1 MSKSFNKFKRRVRVQ
16 AITVSALLGVGVSV
30 VGLAAV
36 ILAGK
41 LGGNA
46 VKPVFYVL
54 GAVLAAALSTILY
67 FIFMPSDKR
76 LAKRLDSLYG
86 LDEKVSTMVE
96 LRDDESGFARLQRE
110 DADLRLGEKPIKSLK
125 ARQLVAGL
133 LVFCISVGCI
143 AGALIVPA
151 KADGGESVIDEF
163 DKQWIITAIGELITT
178 VENAYINDTLR
189 EKVLTELNSLLEF
202 VESSDYLS
210 EMKTKAISTVLGI
223 NAALVEANSAESLS
237 VVFLESSNDAVK
249 ELAKA
254 LGELAGSGSKNAL
267 VALGESV
274 AASGSDDRDFT
285 ADELDSYLAASGV
298 HSGDTLYLLFKGLT
312 AAIREGSDIEDEFS
326 TAATALNAEVIVQ
339 NVNRSTMRIVI
350 NKLCNLFGIT
360 EDDLTVVDPDTD
372 IDIRDPETVPP
383 TEDGEGEEPDKNI
396 GSGGLGT
403 GDVIY
408 GSNDLVFDPDTN
420 THRPLGEILG
430 DYFAKANEKITDG
443 KASDELSDAAEEYF
457 GSLFDG
463 APKND

>member
-1 MSKSFNKFKRRVRVQ
+1 MSKSFNKFKRRVRAQ
-16 AITVSALLGVGVSV
+16 SIAVSALLGVGVSA

-41 LGGNA
+41 LGSNA
-46 VKPVFYVL
+46 VKPIFYLFAAVF
-54 GAVLAAALSTILY
+54 AAALSLVLY

-86 LDEKVSTMVE
+86 LDERVSTMVE
-96 LRDDESGFARLQRE
+96 LRDDEGVFARLQRE

-133 LVFCISVGCI
+133 LVFFISVGCI
-143 AGALIVPA
+143 VGALIVPA

-178 VENAYINDTLR
+178 VENAYINENLR
-189 EKVLTELNSLLEF
+189 GDALAELNSLLDF

-223 NAALVEANSAESLS
+223 NSALVEANSAESLS
-237 VVFLESSNDAVK
+237 VVFSESSNEAVK
-249 ELAKA
+249 TLAKS

-267 VALGESV
+267 ISLGESI
-274 AASGSDDRDFT
+274 AASGADDRDFT

-312 AAIREGSDIEDEFS
+312 SAVRDGSDIEDEFS
-326 TAATALNAEVIVQ
+326 GAATALNAEVIVQ

-360 EDDLTVVDPDTD
+360 EDDLTAVDPDTD
-372 IDIRDPETVPP
+372 IDIGDSGTELPP
-383 TEDGEGEEPDKNI
+383 DDSEGEEPDKNI
-396 GSGGLGT
+396 GTGGLGT
-403 GDVIY
+403 GEVIY

-420 THRPLGEILG
+420 THRPLGELLG
-430 DYFAKANEKITDG
+430 DYFAKANEQITDG
-443 KASDELSDAAEEYF
+443 KASEELSDAAEEYF
-457 GSLFDG
+457 GALFDG

>member
-1 MSKSFNKFKRRVRVQ
+1 MSKSFNKFKRRVRAQ
-16 AITVSALLGVGVSV
+16 SIAVSALLGVGVSA

-41 LGGNA
+41 LGSNA
-46 VKPVFYVL
+46 VKPIFYLFAAVF
-54 GAVLAAALSTILY
+54 AAALSLVLY

-86 LDEKVSTMVE
+86 LDERVSTMVE
-96 LRDDESGFARLQRE
+96 LRDDEGVFARLQRE

-133 LVFCISVGCI
+133 LVFFISVGCI
-143 AGALIVPA
+143 VGALIVPA

-178 VENAYINDTLR
+178 VENAYINENLR
-189 EKVLTELNSLLEF
+189 GDALTELNSLLDF

-223 NAALVEANSAESLS
+223 SSALVEANSAESLS
-237 VVFLESSNDAVK
+237 VVFSESSNEAVK
-249 ELAKA
+249 TLAKS

-267 VALGESV
+267 ISLGESI
-274 AASGSDDRDFT
+274 AASGADDRDFT

-312 AAIREGSDIEDEFS
+312 SAVRDGSDIEDEFS
-326 TAATALNAEVIVQ
+326 GAATALNAEVIVQ

-360 EDDLTVVDPDTD
+360 EDDLTAVDPDTD
-372 IDIRDPETVPP
+372 IDIGDSGTELPP
-383 TEDGEGEEPDKNI
+383 DDSEGEEPDKNI
-396 GSGGLGT
+396 GTGGLGT
-403 GDVIY
+403 GEVIY

-420 THRPLGEILG
+420 THRPLGELLG
-430 DYFAKANEKITDG
+430 DYFAKANEQITDG

-463 APKND
+463 APKNE

>member
-1 MSKSFNKFKRRVRVQ
+1 MSKSFNKFKRRVRAQ
-16 AITVSALLGVGVSV
+16 SIAVSALLGVGVSA

-41 LGGNA
+41 LGSNA
-46 VKPVFYVL
+46 VKPIFYLLAAVF
-54 GAVLAAALSTILY
+54 AAALSLVLY

-86 LDEKVSTMVE
+86 LDERVSTMVE
-96 LRDDESGFARLQRE
+96 LRDDEGVFARLQRE

-133 LVFCISVGCI
+133 LVFFISVGCI
-143 AGALIVPA
+143 VGALIVPA

-178 VENAYINDTLR
+178 VENAYINENLR
-189 EKVLTELNSLLEF
+189 GDALAELNSLLDF

-223 NAALVEANSAESLS
+223 NSALVEANSAESLS
-237 VVFLESSNDAVK
+237 VVFSESSNEAVK
-249 ELAKA
+249 TLAES

-267 VALGESV
+267 ISLGESI
-274 AASGSDDRDFT
+274 AASGADDRDFT

-312 AAIREGSDIEDEFS
+312 SAVRDGSDIEDEFS
-326 TAATALNAEVIVQ
+326 GAATALNAEVIVQ

-360 EDDLTVVDPDTD
+360 EDDLTAVDPDTD
-372 IDIRDPETVPP
+372 IDIGDSGTELPP
-383 TEDGEGEEPDKNI
+383 NDSEGEEPDKNI
-396 GSGGLGT
+396 GTGGLGT
-403 GDVIY
+403 GEVIY

-420 THRPLGEILG
+420 THRPLGELLG
-430 DYFAKANEKITDG
+430 DYFAKANEQITDG
-443 KASDELSDAAEEYF
+443 KASEELSDAAEEYF
-457 GSLFDG
+457 GALFDG

>member
-1 MSKSFNKFKRRVRVQ
+1 MSKSFNKFKRRVRAQ
-16 AITVSALLGVGVSV
+16 SITVSALLGVGVSA

-36 ILAGK
+36 ILVGK
-41 LGGNA
+41 LGGN
-46 VKPVFYVL
+46 VVNPIFYL
-54 GAVLAAALSTILY
+54 FAAVLASALSLVLY

-86 LDEKVSTMVE
+86 LDERVSTMVE
-96 LRDDESGFARLQRE
+96 LRDDDGVFARLQRE

-143 AGALIVPA
+143 VGALIVPV

-163 DKQWIITAIGELITT
+163 DKQWLITAIGELITT
-178 VENAYINDTLR
+178 VENAYINDNLR
-189 EKVLTELNSLLEF
+189 GMALTELNSLLEF

-223 NAALVEANSAESLS
+223 NLALVEANSAESLAF
-237 VVFLESSNDAVK
+237 VFSESSNDSVK
-249 ELAKA
+249 ELAKS

-267 VALGESV
+267 IALGESI
-274 AASGSDDRDFT
+274 AASGVDDRDFT

-298 HSGDTLYLLFKGLT
+298 HSGDKLYLLFKGLT
-312 AAIREGSDIEDEFS
+312 ASIRGGSDIEDEFS
-326 TAATALNAEVIVQ
+326 TAATALSAEVIVQ

-360 EDDLTVVDPDTD
+360 EDDLTSVAPDTD
-372 IDIRDPETVPP
+372 IDIDNPGTELPP
-383 TEDGEGEEPDKNI
+383 SDGDGEEPDKNI
-396 GSGGLGT
+396 NSGGLGT
-403 GDVIY
+403 GEVIY

-420 THRPLGEILG
+420 THRPLGELLG
-430 DYFAKANEKITDG
+430 DYFAKANEQITDG

-457 GSLFDG
+457 GTLFDG